1 MTDRLVP
8 RVTTAASLLGLGHR
22 SGRPCPSVA
31 RLRIVTEAIR
41 RPTVGV
47 GTPMLDFAGQSRLTG
62 RGILDEY

>member
-8 RVTTAASLLGLGHR
+8 PVATAASLLRLGHR
-22 SGRPCPSVA
+22 SGRPGPSVA
-31 RLRIVTEAIR
+31 RLRIVQKPFG

-47 GTPMLDFAGQSRLTG
+47 GTPVRDLAGQSRLTG